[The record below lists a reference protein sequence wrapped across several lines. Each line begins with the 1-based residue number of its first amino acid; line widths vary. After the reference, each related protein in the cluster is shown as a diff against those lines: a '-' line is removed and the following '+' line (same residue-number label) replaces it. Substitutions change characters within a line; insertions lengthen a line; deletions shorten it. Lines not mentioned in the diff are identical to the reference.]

1 MVDLISLKGVG
12 APGLPNWSWCV
23 PAGLSPERMPVVVQC
38 MTQDGLRFLPTSIAA
53 PRECR
58 DGRLEHVELLP
69 SENDI
74 NIAEDLWAWLT
85 SSWQAKPDAE
95 RIVKAIG
102 VLNDLLAAAS
112 SRPRPTTQ
120 LPWARCTCPS
130 CSARCYA
137 FAWIGHFGF
146 EKNAA
151 ASFKRPIYS
160 FVGDWALYKD
170 IWVGRIPF
178 SLPPDWVRPRL
189 LGAARPGQ
197 RSGLAVAV
205 DGCEHRQEAA

>member
-1 MVDLISLKGVG
+1 MVDLISPKGVG

-85 SSWQAKPDAE
+85 SAWQAKPDAE

-102 VLNDLLAAAS
+102 VPDDLLATARFVS
-112 SRPRPTTQ
+112 MSVVPC
-120 LPWARCTCPS
+120 LPAEHDIPE
-130 CSARCYA
+130 SALFLGR
-137 FAWIGHFGF
+137 
-146 EKNAA
+146 
-151 ASFKRPIYS
+151 SVQVR
-160 FVGDWALYKD
+160 VG
-170 IWVGRIPF
+170 
-178 SLPPDWVRPRL
+178 
-189 LGAARPGQ
+189 
-197 RSGLAVAV
+197 GLARVVTA
-205 DGCEHRQEAA
+205 